1 MTEVGVSGAN
11 SRRIIVRR
19 SAGLVLVALLLV
31 TAVIFYR
38 ATRAF
43 PTGSDVAA
51 TPSHAPGATTNSAA
65 AISGASNSPLSTS
78 TPPTTWV
85 PATSAPMA
93 PSSTSTSTTT
103 TTSAVSAFTDSAT
116 AGPDVTGATRA
127 TISHGVDDRPSDGPG
142 VTEPGISL
150 TARLAPDGNF
160 DVAEWVL
167 LPAPI
172 STLSLRPPPI
182 DQAGKEFAGHSPVAT
197 TIQLTAGDQPVMLL
211 SDTLRAAVLL
221 PLDSKEK
228 QFELRYQLTGV
239 TIHSSPSTAGRALA
253 AIGSLTGPVA
263 AGLPVQIA
271 VIGSRI
277 RNLACPAL
285 ALDERSCAV
294 GELPELRVNRAL
306 PWRDSIVVVQL
317 DLSGPG

>member
-1 MTEVGVSGAN
+1 MSGAN
-11 SRRIIVRR
+11 SRRSVVRR

-38 ATRAF
+38 AIPAF
-43 PTGSDVAA
+43 PTASDVAA
-51 TPSHAPGATTNSAA
+51 TPSRTPGVTTNSAA
-65 AISGASNSPLSTS
+65 AISGASNSPPSTA
-78 TPPTTWV
+78 TPPAASV
-85 PATSAPMA
+85 PTTSAPMA
-93 PSSTSTSTTT
+93 PSTTA
-103 TTSAVSAFTDSAT
+103 SAVSAFADST
-116 AGPDVTGATRA
+116 PAGPGVTGATSA
-127 TISHGVDDRPSDGPG
+127 TISHGVDDRPPDGPG
-142 VTEPGISL
+142 VTEPGISV
-150 TARLAPDGNF
+150 TARPGSDGNF

-197 TIQLTAGDQPVMLL
+197 TIQLTAGDQPVMLP

-271 VIGSRI
+271 VIGSSI
-277 RNLACPAL
+277 RNLECPAL
-285 ALDERSCAV
+285 TLDERSCAD

-306 PWRDSIVVVQL
+306 PWSDSIVVVQL
-317 DLSGPG
+317 NLSGPG

>member
-1 MTEVGVSGAN
+1 MREVGVSGAN
-11 SRRIIVRR
+11 SRRNIVRR

-38 ATRAF
+38 ATPAF

-78 TPPTTWV
+78 TPPATLV

-93 PSSTSTSTTT
+93 PSTT
-103 TTSAVSAFTDSAT
+103 TTSAVSAFTDSAP
-116 AGPDVTGATRA
+116 AGPDVTVATRA

-150 TARLAPDGNF
+150 TARLASDGNF

-182 DQAGKEFAGHSPVAT
+182 DQAGKEFADHSPVAT
-197 TIQLTAGDQPVMLL
+197 TIQLTAGNQPVMLP

>member
-1 MTEVGVSGAN
+1 
-11 SRRIIVRR
+11 
-19 SAGLVLVALLLV
+19 
-31 TAVIFYR
+31 
-38 ATRAF
+38 
-43 PTGSDVAA
+43 
-51 TPSHAPGATTNSAA
+51 
-65 AISGASNSPLSTS
+65 
-78 TPPTTWV
+78 
-85 PATSAPMA
+85 MA
-93 PSSTSTSTTT
+93 PSTTT
-103 TTSAVSAFTDSAT
+103 ATSTSAVSAFAGSTP
-116 AGPDVTGATRA
+116 AGPGVTGATQP
-127 TISHGVDDRPSDGPG
+127 TISHGVDDRPPDGPG

-150 TARLAPDGNF
+150 TARPGSDGTF

-182 DQAGKEFAGHSPVAT
+182 DQAGKEFAGHLPVAT
-197 TIQLTAGDQPVMLL
+197 TIQLTAGDQPVMLP

-239 TIHSSPSTAGRALA
+239 TIHSNPSTAGRALA

-277 RNLACPAL
+277 RNLECPAL
-285 ALDERSCAV
+285 TLDERSCAV

>member
-1 MTEVGVSGAN
+1 MSGAN
-11 SRRIIVRR
+11 SRRSVVRR

-31 TAVIFYR
+31 TAVVFYR
-38 ATRAF
+38 ATAAF
-43 PTGSDVAA
+43 PTASDVAA
-51 TPSHAPGATTNSAA
+51 TSSRAPGATTNSTA
-65 AISGASNSPLSTS
+65 AISGASNSPLSTA
-78 TPPTTWV
+78 TPPATSV

-93 PSSTSTSTTT
+93 STSTF
-103 TTSAVSAFTDSAT
+103 AVSAFADST
-116 AGPDVTGATRA
+116 PAGPGVTGATRA
-127 TISHGVDDRPSDGPG
+127 TISHGADDRPPDGPG

-150 TARLAPDGNF
+150 TARPGSDGNF

-182 DQAGKEFAGHSPVAT
+182 DQAGKGFAGHSPVAT
-197 TIQLTAGDQPVMLL
+197 AIALTAGDRPVMLP

-221 PLDSKEK
+221 PLDSQER

-239 TIHSSPSTAGRALA
+239 TIHSIPSTAGRALA

-277 RNLACPAL
+277 RNLECPAL
-285 ALDERSCAV
+285 TLDERSCAV
-294 GELPELRVNRAL
+294 GELPDLRVNRAL